1 MFTGQILAAGLFYLI
16 WNFLYVVAVF
26 LVTGLVDLFEYGVS
40 SSSLYNYVTPAVPLG
55 WFQSRL
61 IFSRYPDEQQYVLNS
76 PGTVVYALLGGL
88 VFAVLAYVIYQ
99 KRRLERA
106 GDFLSMNWTRPVFR
120 WGTAIVGG
128 IAGALC
134 LTLMTGESTSRN
146 AMAAKF
152 VIFLIL
158 CALVLFFVAE
168 MFVEKSFRVFKR
180 KIAVEAVSC
189 VALLLVGS
197 AMLQFDV
204 FGIESYVPEPEEIMQ
219 ATMDL
224 SGSYVF
230 TEQDELE
237 AVTDVHQYIVDQIPE
252 LKKGYDESS
261 VYCQYVSISYVLKS
275 GKFVTRRYFV
285 PETDQDI
292 VDELAQKLT
301 ACEQF
306 PEAAKRACFGA
317 DYEDLDWQV
326 LGAELLCYRE
336 EGEQSYTVYG
346 SEEGMQEL
354 YTAVLADIDAGA
366 FWSTEDTEQGSFIN
380 AELELSLGTD
390 RPNEQ
395 VMEAMGNAAYGY
407 ITGSD
412 SNGTTAMVT
421 ISIDEHFTHTIET
434 LVKLGTIG
442 SADELTYE

>member
-1 MFTGQILAAGLFYLI
+1 
-16 WNFLYVVAVF
+16 
-26 LVTGLVDLFEYGVS
+26 
-40 SSSLYNYVTPAVPLG
+40 
-55 WFQSRL
+55 
-61 IFSRYPDEQQYVLNS
+61 
-76 PGTVVYALLGGL
+76 
-88 VFAVLAYVIYQ
+88 
-99 KRRLERA
+99 
-106 GDFLSMNWTRPVFR
+106 
-120 WGTAIVGG
+120 
-128 IAGALC
+128 
-134 LTLMTGESTSRN
+134 
-146 AMAAKF
+146 
-152 VIFLIL
+152 
-158 CALVLFFVAE
+158 
-168 MFVEKSFRVFKR
+168 
-180 KIAVEAVSC
+180 
-189 VALLLVGS
+189 
-197 AMLQFDV
+197 
-204 FGIESYVPEPEEIMQ
+204 
-219 ATMDL
+219 
-224 SGSYVF
+224 
-230 TEQDELE
+230 
-237 AVTDVHQYIVDQIPE
+237 VDQIPE

-261 VYCQYVSISYVLKS
+261 AYCQYVSISYVLKS

-421 ISIDEHFTHTIET
+421 ISINEHFTHTIET